1 MTRKLTPDPSYSIG
15 GVKMADQGAAD
26 PGNNN
31 NNKPETSEGTII
43 KVTVK
48 TPKDKEEI
56 AIAEDASVNQVG
68 WFRRCEAG
76 RCGSAP
82 CSNVMPLPTTS
93 ARKLVS
99 SVSLS
104 IATSLLPANWVW
116 VEWKWLCVLKAPLA
130 TSSKLRHYHR
140 CQRPLSRYVSVCIW
154 SS

>member
-1 MTRKLTPDPSYSIG
+1 
-15 GVKMADQGAAD
+15 MADQGAAD

-31 NNKPETSEGTII
+31 NNKAETPEGTII

-56 AIAEDASVNQVG
+56 AIEENASVAQVG
-68 WFRRCEAG
+68 GFDRRGAN

-99 SVSLS
+99 PVS
-104 IATSLLPANWVW
+104 IALSLG
-116 VEWKWLCVLKAPLA
+116 
-130 TSSKLRHYHR
+130 TG
-140 CQRPLSRYVSVCIW
+140 
-154 SS
+154 